1 MKTNHLILAL
11 AAVSLPAT
19 LAAQSLCPAG
29 PGASF
34 GITSYNCAS
43 CGFEA
48 GDRPRYSFHVEPVV
62 LEATA
67 QSALK
72 RGDVIMAING
82 QPITTRQ
89 GADAFTYPTT
99 GAHTVIVRRNGE
111 RVTVAAS
118 VSCGPKEVTMMPM
131 IDAHRLQVRPTRD
144 PVRGGVVLDTAG
156 MKLKIDNVI
165 LQIDSGVRLDT
176 KIETITVP
184 ADSFRFVRVEPV
196 PSESQ
201 SRFGFAVACIP
212 SCTKVKSSTGVAYWK
227 YDGYPTIA
235 AGRDGGPAARAG
247 IRVGD
252 LVLRVDGESVLV
264 EKGALGLFTS
274 QGAKTIQIT
283 VRRQNREI
291 SFDLKER

>member
-1 MKTNHLILAL
+1 MKNIHLVLAL
-11 AAVSLPAT
+11 AAVSLPAR

-43 CGFEA
+43 CGFES

-62 LEATA
+62 LESTA
-67 QSALK
+67 QSGLK

-82 QPITTRQ
+82 HPITTRQ

-99 GAHTVIVRRNGE
+99 GMHTV
-111 RVTVAAS
+111 
-118 VSCGPKEVTMMPM
+118 
-131 IDAHRLQVRPTRD
+131 
-144 PVRGGVVLDTAG
+144 
-156 MKLKIDNVI
+156 
-165 LQIDSGVRLDT
+165 
-176 KIETITVP
+176 TVP
-184 ADSFRFVRVEPV
+184 ASVTCGPRDVTVMPMLDFQRLQLRSSDSVRVNLPVRIDTPRVALRADRINVDSGSATNVRIEPVIVAPDSFRFVRVEPV

-235 AGRDGGPAARAG
+235 AVLDGGPAARAG